1 MFLREEDEDEMSQ
14 LRRSHPS
21 FQLHHQP
28 KPEIKIE
35 DGTPEKLQVEVVEA
49 EIASDSDEGE
59 PEEEGNENAETIANI
74 VLNTLLMEVLRDFS
88 QSLKIAEL
96 FKAFSLSLKP
106 KIRKF
111 EGTKKKKGFPTSKA
125 EIELFLEGLVKYLG
139 KEEPHIFRNL

>member
-1 MFLREEDEDEMSQ
+1 MRDEEEDDEEDMSQ

-59 PEEEGNENAETIANI
+59 PEEEGSQNVETIANI
-74 VLNTLLMEVLRDFS
+74 VLNTLLMEVLRD
-88 QSLKIAEL
+88 IAR
-96 FKAFSLSLKP
+96 S
-106 KIRKF
+106 
-111 EGTKKKKGFPTSKA
+111 
-125 EIELFLEGLVKYLG
+125 
-139 KEEPHIFRNL
+139 